1 MAAGLEAEPAVS
13 VAACRMA
20 AAGLAESVAAPAGPA
35 ACNAAPAAVDS
46 VPAAVGLEPAAVG
59 LEPAAVDSVPVAVG
73 LEPVAVDLVGWG
85 LVVVPVVAVADS
97 AAVKPERAV
106 LVADSPAH
114 SPRADSPAEWN
125 MVPRRWG
132 RTARA
137 DWELDREQELE
148 VLAFLALL
156 RVFDPALK
164 PTPVGPL
171 AAWGYHGKQA
181 NLAD

>member
-46 VPAAVGLEPAAVG
+46 VPVAVGLEPV
-59 LEPAAVDSVPVAVG
+59 AVD

>member
-35 ACNAAPAAVDS
+35 ACNAA
-46 VPAAVGLEPAAVG
+46 
-59 LEPAAVDSVPVAVG
+59 PAAVDSVPVAVG

>member
-1 MAAGLEAEPAVS
+1 M
-13 VAACRMA
+13 
-20 AAGLAESVAAPAGPA
+20 
-35 ACNAAPAAVDS
+35 
-46 VPAAVGLEPAAVG
+46 G